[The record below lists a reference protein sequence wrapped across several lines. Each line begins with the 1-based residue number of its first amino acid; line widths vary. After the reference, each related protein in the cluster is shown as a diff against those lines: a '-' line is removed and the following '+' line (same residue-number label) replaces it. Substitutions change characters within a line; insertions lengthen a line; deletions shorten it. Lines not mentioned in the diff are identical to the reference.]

1 MKKVKLFEKFIETKV
16 TESSE
21 ETGLM
26 VIGRTSADNNKIGDI
41 ADDLGYHAEW
51 NHREGYWLFPEE
63 EDMYDELEAELEKAF
78 TKKKVNARFEGI
90 FESVVSEVNRSFVS
104 GTSGRTLDSLEARKY
119 ELKKDVKGARIGD
132 FTNVTLPKGTIIH
145 NLPGG
150 VFADHFSLKQKYT
163 SKYSSQAPQWND
175 KFGVMVRSMPE
186 TLKDIEDNSKVLES
200 IVTEKVQKIACLEC
214 DEVNTR
220 KAWEKN
226 NGFCPSCKDSS
237 RGVTEANR
245 GKVHKAAKQGSFPA
259 VVVVV
264 QDGKVIH
271 QEPVSTPE
279 VAPATFN
286 VMQEKYPKATI
297 HLEDKTGQ
305 RLFTESVVN
314 EAVNIKK
321 VINLVADLG
330 WDYDRMSSSGQDVY
344 DELCDLLNIK

>member
-1 MKKVKLFEKFIETKV
+1 MKKVKLFEQFSASQKV

-26 VIGRTSADNNKIGDI
+26 VIGRTSADNNKIGNI

-90 FESVVSEVNRSFVS
+90 FE
-104 GTSGRTLDSLEARKY
+104 
-119 ELKKDVKGARIGD
+119 
-132 FTNVTLPKGTIIH
+132 
-145 NLPGG
+145 
-150 VFADHFSLKQKYT
+150 
-163 SKYSSQAPQWND
+163 
-175 KFGVMVRSMPE
+175 
-186 TLKDIEDNSKVLES
+186 
-200 IVTEKVQKIACLEC
+200 
-214 DEVNTR
+214 
-220 KAWEKN
+220 
-226 NGFCPSCKDSS
+226 
-237 RGVTEANR
+237 ANR
-245 GKVHKAAKQGSFPA
+245 GKVHKAAKQGSYPA

-297 HLEDKTGQ
+297 HLEDKTGK
-305 RLFTESVVN
+305 RLFSESVVN

-321 VINLVADLG
+321 VTNLVADLG
-330 WDYDRMSSSGQDVY
+330 WEYDRMGSNGQKTY
-344 DELCDLLNIK
+344 DELRNLLGINY

>member
-1 MKKVKLFEKFIETKV
+1 MKKVKLFEQFSASQKV

-26 VIGRTSADNNKIGDI
+26 VTGRTSADNNKIGDI

-90 FESVVSEVNRSFVS
+90 FESVV
-104 GTSGRTLDSLEARKY
+104 
-119 ELKKDVKGARIGD
+119 
-132 FTNVTLPKGTIIH
+132 
-145 NLPGG
+145 
-150 VFADHFSLKQKYT
+150 
-163 SKYSSQAPQWND
+163 
-175 KFGVMVRSMPE
+175 
-186 TLKDIEDNSKVLES
+186 
-200 IVTEKVQKIACLEC
+200 TEKVQKIACLEC
-214 DEVNTR
+214 DEVNTS

-237 RGVTEANR
+237 RGVAEANK
-245 GKVHKAAKQGSFPA
+245 GKVHKAAKQGSYPA

-286 VMQEKYPKATI
+286 VMQKEYPKATI

-305 RLFTESVVN
+305 RLFSESVIN

-321 VINLVADLG
+321 VTNLVADLG
-330 WDYDRMSSSGQDVY
+330 WEYDRMGSNGQKTY
-344 DELCDLLNIK
+344 DELCDLLGIKY